1 MNEGI
6 DSAAEQDTTGVE
18 QTQPEG
24 GKPEEQTA
32 AEQDTPKSES
42 KLDLES
48 ALKELKKAREE
59 SARHRVER
67 NELRAAA
74 EKWKEYEDS
83 QKSELQL
90 AQERLA
96 AAEEQLAQAQASN
109 ILLEVAS
116 SHGIKPE
123 DMGLLGIGA
132 KEELEARA
140 ARIKELY
147 GNTGNPTPPP
157 SQTPRQGI
165 TPGSG
170 LSQDTPPSDQYPES
184 WVPPAL
190 RNKK

>member
-32 AEQDTPKSES
+32 AEQDMPKSES

-74 EKWKEYEDS
+74 AKWKEYEDS
-83 QKSELQL
+83 QKSEL
-90 AQERLA
+90 
-96 AAEEQLAQAQASN
+96 QLAQAQASN

-123 DMGLLGIGA
+123 DMGLLGTGA